1 MPRLPGRNVIVSV
14 VSAILSQSFASIATL
29 VLSVLV
35 ARTVSAPEFG
45 IFAIVLSAWIIL
57 VGSIRA
63 ATAEVYI
70 FNHAHL
76 NSYDRQRA
84 RSAALLSGFILAI
97 ILGLALVLV
106 CAAVQGTI
114 APYLMVLGFGLP
126 ALLLQDSNRM
136 LLNVSPQPARALV
149 PDVLYICLLVVSMLV
164 PQQPTLL
171 YMTWA
176 WISCSFTSAIVGTFL
191 VGPSV
196 NRHCLTIWMHTGRK
210 RSLYFFSD
218 FFVSN
223 GIANAAV
230 FLVAAFGSLS
240 DSAAIRGCQV
250 LLIPVLLIMR
260 GASVTAGPR
269 LAKLTVDGNSAKVPN
284 IVGALSI
291 TLLCTVVAAGVAV
304 ALTPPSTMKFLLGDS
319 AKATLALFPYAAIA
333 TLALGIATVGMIGLK
348 AIGQVQSSVRL
359 KLLTAPATL
368 SFLVLGTIYSGAPGS
383 QIALASGEGFRSVLQ
398 WRTLKRRSV

>member
-1 MPRLPGRNVIVSV
+1 M
-14 VSAILSQSFASIATL
+14 ALSI
-29 VLSVLV
+29 LV
-35 ARTVSAPEFG
+35 ARAVSAEDFG

-76 NSYDRQRA
+76 NGRDRQRD
-84 RSAALLSGFILAI
+84 RSAALLSGFLLAI
-97 ILGLALVLV
+97 VIGLAL
-106 CAAVQGTI
+106 AAVCSVIGGDI
-114 APYLMVLGFGLP
+114 PRYLAVLGLGLP
-126 ALLLQDSNRM
+126 ALLLQDANRM
-136 LLNVSPQPARALV
+136 LLNVSHQPGKALL
-149 PDVLYICLLVVSMLV
+149 PDAIYICLLTVSMLV
-164 PQQPTLL
+164 PQSPSLL

-176 WISCSFTSAIVGTFL
+176 WILCSSTSALIGILL
-191 VGPSV
+191 VRPSV
-196 NRHCLTIWMHTGRK
+196 TRRAATTWMHAGRS
-210 RSLYFFSD
+210 RSLYFFWD

-230 FLVAAFGSLS
+230 FFVAAFGALS

-269 LAKLTVDGNSAKVPN
+269 LARLSAEGNRTRVPQ
-284 IVGALSI
+284 IIGALSI
-291 TLLCTVVAAGVAV
+291 ALLCTVVAAGVVV
-304 ALTPPSTMKFLLGDS
+304 ALAPLPVMKLLLGDS
-319 AKATLALFPYAAIA
+319 AESTLALFPYAAVA
-333 TLALGIATVGMIGLK
+333 TLTLGIATVGMIGLK
-348 AIGQVQSSVRL
+348 AIGHVQSSVRL

-368 SFLVLGTIYSGAPGS
+368 SLLFFGTIYGGAPGS

-398 WRTLKRRSV
+398 WKALRRRSA